1 MLMYN
6 GRNMKLFKA
15 VGDFFALD
23 IGTTAVRLVQLKNQG
38 GDSWS
43 LYRYGYAPVDAKI
56 SVSDSPES
64 QRKLGEVIMTA
75 LGQSGISTRDVV
87 VGIPSNKT
95 FATVV
100 DVPKVTK
107 EELRAT
113 IKYQAEQFI
122 PMPIDEVKLDYA
134 LLGQSLHDPAKAE
147 VLITS
152 VANTYNEA
160 RLDMLEGLG
169 LNVVAAEPDPI
180 ALVRSLLPATAQN
193 AELILDIGDV
203 ATDLVMTYGT
213 MPRLVR
219 SMPMGL
225 NSLVKSAAQNLSVE
239 EAQARQF
246 ILKFGLAPDRL
257 EGQVVRA
264 LEGSLDQFVSE
275 INKSIKFFQTR
286 YPHAAVGEMLLTG
299 YGGSIPNFAN
309 YLSSKTSLKS
319 VIANPWQKVKV
330 SNTDKDKLQ
339 PVAMQFGV
347 AIGLAQRSKS
357 L

>member
-1 MLMYN
+1 
-6 GRNMKLFKA
+6 MKLFKA
-15 VGDFFALD
+15 VGDYFALD
-23 IGTTAVRLVQLKNQG
+23 IGTTAVRLVQLKHQS

-43 LYRYGYAPVDAKI
+43 LYKYGYAPVDAKI
-56 SVSDSPES
+56 SMSDSPES

-75 LGQSGISTRDVV
+75 LGQSGITTRDVV

-100 DVPKVTK
+100 DVPKVT
-107 EELRAT
+107 EQELKST

-134 LLGQSLHDPAKAE
+134 LLGQSLHDPSKAE
-147 VLITS
+147 VLLTS

-180 ALVRSLLPATAQN
+180 ALVRALLPANTQN
-193 AELILDIGDV
+193 AQLLIDIGDI

-213 MPRLVR
+213 DPRLVR
-219 SMPMGL
+219 SIPLGL
-225 NSLVKSAAQNLSVE
+225 QSLVKTAAGNLNVE
-239 EAQARQF
+239 DNQARQF

-264 LEGSLDQFVSE
+264 VENSLDQFISE

-286 YPHAAVGEMLLTG
+286 YPHAAVGDMLLTG
-299 YGGSIPNFAN
+299 YGASIPNFSN

-319 VIANPWQKVKV
+319 VMANPWQKVKV
-330 SNTDKDKLQ
+330 ANSDKAKLQ

>member
-1 MLMYN
+1 
-6 GRNMKLFKA
+6 MKLLKA
-15 VGDFFALD
+15 VGDYFALD

-38 GDSWS
+38 GDSWA
-43 LYRYGYAPVDAKI
+43 LHRYGYAPVDSKI

-100 DVPKVTK
+100 DVPKLSE
-107 EELRAT
+107 EELAAT

-122 PMPIDEVKLDYA
+122 PMSIDEVKLDYA

-152 VANTYNEA
+152 VANTYNES
-160 RLDMLEGLG
+160 RLDMLESLG
-169 LNVVAAEPDPI
+169 LNVIASEPDPI
-180 ALVRSLLPATAQN
+180 ALVRAILPEATKS
-193 AELILDIGDV
+193 AELLIDVGDV

-213 MPRLVR
+213 SPRLVR

-225 NSLVKSAAQNLSVE
+225 NSLVRSAAQNLSVDD
-239 EAQARQF
+239 AQARQF
-246 ILKFGLAPDRL
+246 ILKFGLAQDRL
-257 EGQVVRA
+257 EGQIVRA
-264 LEGSLDQFVSE
+264 LGGSLDQFVSE
-275 INKSIKFFQTR
+275 INKSTKFFQTR
-286 YPHAAVGEMLLTG
+286 YPHAAVSEMLLTG
-299 YGGSIPNFAN
+299 YGASIPNFSS
-309 YLSSKTSLKS
+309 YLSAKTSLKS
-319 VIANPWQKVKV
+319 VMANPWQKVRV
-330 SNTDKDKLQ
+330 STGDKDKLQ

-347 AIGLAQRSKS
+347 ALGLAQRKKS

>member
-1 MLMYN
+1 
-6 GRNMKLFKA
+6 MKLFKA
-15 VGDFFALD
+15 VGDYFALD
-23 IGTTAVRLVQLKNQG
+23 IGTTAVRLVQLKHQS

-43 LYRYGYAPVDAKI
+43 LYKYGYAPVDAKV
-56 SVSDSPES
+56 SMSDSPES

-75 LGQSGISTRDVV
+75 IGQSGITTRDVV

-100 DVPKVTK
+100 DIPKVT
-107 EELRAT
+107 EQELKST

-134 LLGQSLHDPAKAE
+134 LLGQSLHDPSKAE
-147 VLITS
+147 VLLTS
-152 VANTYNEA
+152 VTNTYNEA

-180 ALVRSLLPATAQN
+180 ALVRALLPANTQN
-193 AELILDIGDV
+193 AQLLIDIGDI

-213 MPRLVR
+213 DPRLVR
-219 SMPMGL
+219 SIPMGL
-225 NSLVKSAAQNLSVE
+225 QSLVKTAAQNLNVE
-239 EAQARQF
+239 DNQARQF

-264 LEGSLDQFVSE
+264 VENSLDQFISE

-299 YGGSIPNFAN
+299 YGASIPNFSN

-319 VIANPWQKVKV
+319 VMANPWQKVKV
-330 SNTDKDKLQ
+330 ANSDKDKLQ